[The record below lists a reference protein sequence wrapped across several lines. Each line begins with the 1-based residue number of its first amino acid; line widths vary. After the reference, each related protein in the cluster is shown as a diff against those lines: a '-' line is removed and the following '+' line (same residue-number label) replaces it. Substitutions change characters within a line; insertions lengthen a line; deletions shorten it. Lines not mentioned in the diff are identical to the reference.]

1 MEPEPISSLPTTATN
16 PRRLPQ
22 ETLGTLILV
31 AILAIGVWL
40 RFANLGL
47 VRHNYDDSYPA
58 YDALRM
64 LDGHQLLLSGQASSV
79 FLDNPVLMS
88 YLQAIPLLVWRSPYG
103 VYLFV
108 VALNAVAIWLVYRTG
123 RALLGQTV
131 GLVAALLFAAN
142 PWVVFFSRTTWVQAL
157 IPFFT
162 ALIAWALWPALV
174 EEKPSAA
181 RASAGLV
188 AAVAMMQTYI
198 QAWGVLAQL
207 VPLVA
212 LFRRRLP
219 RRALLVGGLALLVG
233 LAVYFAGLAKVWSNN
248 RPKLA
253 RFAAPASLHLTREG
267 IDHAVRLVTGENFD
281 YTYARE
287 GLSDYAARHSAST
300 AVHYFLAAALLA
312 GAGRALAALRRPG
325 QGRRVGA
332 VLLLWFGVPVVL
344 MSFSA
349 FPVHPH
355 YLLLS
360 CPAGHILAAWGL
372 ALLFSAR
379 WLRPMA
385 AGALIAVAGLA
396 GLQMQRA
403 AQADAAAPAFMPG
416 AEWTLQAGARVGDAV
431 RSLVAESPRPARVV
445 APWHEAVVSSLSA
458 SFVTALEGL
467 QYPNYVVL
475 PGSEPLLYVLMQA
488 DPDVTLLG
496 PRAELFPEHTLH
508 LVGGVDISFVR
519 VRPYDREAALALPE
533 VRVDRRSEA
542 GLSLLGYT
550 LAGRAHPGQAIQCTT
565 YWRVDELQ
573 PERWGWYVGVS
584 YHLVDPSGRVVTNTG
599 KYGQW
604 GYRWRLG
611 DVYVERM
618 EIPVPADAEPG
629 AYQLEI
635 GLFDPIHHHPFQLIA
650 PDRWG
655 PMVVPVQVGR

>member
-1 MEPEPISSLPTTATN
+1 MQPEPISARVATASTA
-16 PRRLPQ
+16 RRLPQ
-22 ETLGTLILV
+22 QAICTLALL
-31 AILAIGVWL
+31 AILAVGTWL

-64 LDGHQLLLSGQASSV
+64 LEGRQLLLSGQASSV
-79 FLDNPVLMS
+79 FLDNPALMS
-88 YLQAIPLLVWRSPYG
+88 YLQAIPLLVWRSPWG

-108 VALNAVAIWLVYRTG
+108 VALNAVAIWLVYRAG

-131 GLVAALLFAAN
+131 GLVAGLLFAVN

-162 ALIAWALWPALV
+162 ALIAWGLWPALV
-174 EEKPSAA
+174 EQKPSPT

-207 VPLVA
+207 VPVVA

-233 LAVYFAGLAKVWSNN
+233 FAVYGAGLANVWSNN

-287 GLSDYAARHSAST
+287 GFPDYAVRHGAST
-300 AVHYFLAAALLA
+300 AVHYLLAAALLA

-325 QGRRVGA
+325 QSRHIGA

-372 ALLFSAR
+372 APLFSLR
-379 WLRPMA
+379 WLRPMV

-403 AQADAAAPAFMPG
+403 AQADAAAPAYTPG
-416 AEWTLQAGARVGDAV
+416 AEWTLQAGARVGEAV
-431 RSLVAESPRPARVV
+431 RRLVAESPRPARVV
-445 APWHEAVVSSLSA
+445 APWHEAVLSSLSA
-458 SFVTALEGL
+458 SYVTALEGL

-488 DPDVTLLG
+488 DPETALLG
-496 PRAELFPEHTLH
+496 PRAQRFPEHTLH
-508 LVGGVDISFVR
+508 LAGGVDVSFVR
-519 VRPYDREAALALPE
+519 VLPYDREAALALPE
-533 VRVDRRSEA
+533 VRVDRPSEA

-550 LAGRAHPGQAIQCTT
+550 LAGRPQPGRSILCTS
-565 YWRVDELQ
+565 YWRVDELR
-573 PERWGWYVGVS
+573 PERWEWYVGVS

-629 AYQLEI
+629 EYQLEI
-635 GLFDPIHHHPFQLIA
+635 GLFDPIHLHPFQLIA

-655 PMVVPVQVGR
+655 PMVVPVRVGS